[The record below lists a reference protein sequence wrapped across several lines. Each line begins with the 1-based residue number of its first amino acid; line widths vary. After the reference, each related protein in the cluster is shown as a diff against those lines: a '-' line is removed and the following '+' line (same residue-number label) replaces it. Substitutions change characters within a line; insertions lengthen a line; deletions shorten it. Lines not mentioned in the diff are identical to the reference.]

1 MKGRTYME
9 EKIDNALFQGV
20 KNFIWKHIG
29 KKYPLIYYRIMESGG
44 AE

>member
-1 MKGRTYME
+1 ME

-29 KKYPLIYYRIMESGG
+29 KKISADLL
-44 AE
+44 